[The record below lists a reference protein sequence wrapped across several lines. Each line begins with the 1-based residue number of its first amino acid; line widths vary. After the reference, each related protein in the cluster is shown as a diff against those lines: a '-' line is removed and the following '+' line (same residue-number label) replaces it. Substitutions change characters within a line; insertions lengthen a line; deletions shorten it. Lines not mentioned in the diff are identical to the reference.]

1 MRGFMK
7 LSQLKE
13 LLEMPNVHLAFH
25 GCCHLKLK
33 DVNGI
38 VQKMMVFKRDIDDG
52 IRRLEDFNMAT
63 HMFVYPY
70 LDAFPASDAYLAK
83 NGFTT
88 VIGNGTF
95 RVSIEDLANGKL
107 NCDS

>member
-1 MRGFMK
+1 
-7 LSQLKE
+7 
-13 LLEMPNVHLAFH
+13 MPNVHLAFH

-63 HMFVYPY
+63 NMFVYPY
-70 LDAFPASDAYLAK
+70 LDAFSASDAYLAK
-83 NGFTT
+83 KGFTAI
-88 VIGNGTF
+88 VGNSVL
-95 RVSIEDLANGKL
+95 RVSIEDLVNGKTAYE
-107 NCDS
+107 S